1 MMKRQRL
8 YIIFGIP
15 FSGKSTLVRELVR
28 QRGCRAIDID
38 AINTARGV
46 GNADAPIT
54 PEDWEISFASA
65 RTQLDDALA
74 AGASVAYDGHVWS
87 RAQREDF
94 RALASAAG
102 ADITFIY
109 LDIPEAVAR
118 ERWKANRQT
127 AQRHDIPDDLFTQA
141 VELMEPPDETESVK
155 RYNGVAPVETWVAA
169 LP

>member
-1 MMKRQRL
+1 M
-8 YIIFGIP
+8 
-15 FSGKSTLVRELVR
+15 
-28 QRGCRAIDID
+28 
-38 AINTARGV
+38 
-46 GNADAPIT
+46 
-54 PEDWEISFASA
+54 
-65 RTQLDDALA
+65 
-74 AGASVAYDGHVWS
+74 AYDGHVWS

-141 VELMEPPDETESVK
+141 VELMEPPTRRK
-155 RYNGVAPVETWVAA
+155 REAVQWRGASGDVGSCFA
-169 LP
+169 LT